1 MTGQKVGRLTAIKRT
16 GSDPDRQALWLCQCD
31 CGNQIKVPGK
41 SLRIGHTKSCGC
53 LQRDVAQETAKVLGL
68 KWGGYSVGK
77 GSKGGQG
84 RTPRQLKGRPTTHG
98 HSFGS
103 LTYASW
109 KGMKQRCLNP
119 LCPSYQYYGERGIKI
134 CERWLSFDNFLA
146 DMGERPEDPPGWTSS
161 KHYWSLDRIGN
172 DGHYEPGN
180 VRWATKYDQVHNRR
194 SYVRRKSTR

>member
-1 MTGQKVGRLTAIKRT
+1 MIERG

-31 CGNQIKVPGK
+31 CGNQIRVPGK

-53 LQRDVAQETAKVLGL
+53 FQRETAKKLGRAIGL
-68 KWGGYSVGK
+68 AQRGRTGKHKGK
-77 GSKGGQG
+77 GSRGGQG
-84 RTPRQLKGRPTTHG
+84 RKPRILKGRPVTHG

-103 LTYASW
+103 LTYMSW

-119 LCPSYQYYGERGIKI
+119 LCPSYQYYGGRGITI

-146 DMGERPEDPPGWTSS
+146 DMGERPADPPGWTSS
-161 KHYWSLDRIGN
+161 KHYWSLDRIDN

-180 VRWATKYDQVHNRR
+180 VRWATKYDQIHNRR
-194 SYVRRKSTR
+194 SYVRQKSTR